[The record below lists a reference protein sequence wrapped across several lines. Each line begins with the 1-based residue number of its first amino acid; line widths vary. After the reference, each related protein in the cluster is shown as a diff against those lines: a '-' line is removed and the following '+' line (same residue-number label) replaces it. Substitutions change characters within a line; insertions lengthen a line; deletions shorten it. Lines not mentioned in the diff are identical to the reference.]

1 MDIWQ
6 QAQKKAENLD
16 SKDSLANYAQ
26 QFAIPEGLIYL
37 DGNSLGPAPKAAF
50 TELANAAKAEWATGL
65 IRSWNEA
72 EWFVLAEQYGD
83 MLANIIGADSG
94 EVVVC
99 DTTSINIYK
108 ALHAGLSLRP
118 ERKVIVSE
126 AASFPTDLYITE
138 GVKASRSDIEIHLE
152 GREAETL
159 EALLN
164 EEVAVVLVNHVDY
177 RTGELRDM
185 AAVTKKIHAVGAIAV
200 WDLCHSAGILPVDLN
215 ANHADMAVGCGY
227 KYLNGGPGAPAF
239 IYAAKRHIAD
249 IQQPLSG
256 WWGHANPFAFDAAYQ
271 ADAGIRKFLCGTQP
285 ILSLRAMK
293 AGLEMYQAI
302 DMQAIRAKSM
312 ALTEFFIELVEQSC
326 AEYGVAVLSP
336 RKASERGGQVA
347 LMFEHS
353 YAAMQ
358 AIIARGVIGDFR
370 RPNIM
375 RFGFSPLYISYQQ
388 VYEAVAI
395 LHQVLAEALWKA
407 EKYHVENAVT

>member
-1 MDIWQ
+1 
-6 QAQKKAENLD
+6 
-16 SKDSLANYAQ
+16 
-26 QFAIPEGLIYL
+26 
-37 DGNSLGPAPKAAF
+37 
-50 TELANAAKAEWATGL
+50 
-65 IRSWNEA
+65 
-72 EWFVLAEQYGD
+72 
-83 MLANIIGADSG
+83 
-94 EVVVC
+94 
-99 DTTSINIYK
+99 
-108 ALHAGLSLRP
+108 
-118 ERKVIVSE
+118 
-126 AASFPTDLYITE
+126 
-138 GVKASRSDIEIHLE
+138 
-152 GREAETL
+152 
-159 EALLN
+159 
-164 EEVAVVLVNHVDY
+164 
-177 RTGELRDM
+177 
-185 AAVTKKIHAVGAIAV
+185 
-200 WDLCHSAGILPVDLN
+200 
-215 ANHADMAVGCGY
+215 MAVGCGY